1 MGMNFEKH
9 AWWQLHDLQ
18 IKFPFVVPSRL
29 DVVQDLVF
37 VLWVF
42 GKGFIQSRRP
52 VDAKIFAVFFPN
64 TDIRVKS
71 GFVNDSADTGKGLGI
86 IDFMD
91 RALVEFGGKL
101 GGILAVG
108 ALVVIVD
115 DVLHFFRIEMG
126 DVIKWN
132 GVHDVVS
139 GDLFY

>member
-52 VDAKIFAVFFPN
+52 VDAKIFAVFSPN

-71 GFVNDSADTGKGLGI
+71 GFVKSYLLRNDMRSQAIPRGHHPSPQRGKVLDT
-86 IDFMD
+86 
-91 RALVEFGGKL
+91 
-101 GGILAVG
+101 
-108 ALVVIVD
+108 
-115 DVLHFFRIEMG
+115 
-126 DVIKWN
+126 
-132 GVHDVVS
+132 
-139 GDLFY
+139 

>member
-1 MGMNFEKH
+1 LE
-9 AWWQLHDLQ
+9 
-18 IKFPFVVPSRL
+18 IKFSSVAPSRL
-29 DVVQDLVF
+29 DVVQELLL

-42 GKGFIQSRRP
+42 GKGFTQSRTP
-52 VDAKIFAVFFPN
+52 LDIEIFAVLFWN
-64 TDIRVKS
+64 TDTRVKS
-71 GFVNDSADTGKGLGI
+71 GFVNDFADAGKGLGI